1 MSSAPLFGFNQG
13 DHCCIFYEDESA
25 LLEILIPYL
34 AEGLKKRERC
44 FTAQAESFAGRLVSE
59 LKRSGIDADAE
70 IASGALTVVT
80 LEQFYGN
87 DAKSFHPYTLMS
99 RLLTFVDESI
109 ALGYTGTRTAGE
121 MQFIMR
127 NGIPCNY
134 LMEYERMVDAA
145 FPGKHVLGICQYN
158 TRLLAPEV
166 LQQALAAHRQ
176 SVSNLP
182 GSTDHCSMSIRH
194 DRFLLDITAHRERRS
209 KNFYYV
215 AQEHDKREILGWGV
229 AHNFDDAVDRGESLL
244 YTRSKSGRTNS
255 MS

>member
-1 MSSAPLFGFNQG
+1 LPKGF
-13 DHCCIFYEDESA
+13 
-25 LLEILIPYL
+25 
-34 AEGLKKRERC
+34 KKRERC
-44 FTAQAESFAGRLVSE
+44 FTAQAEGFAGRLISE
-59 LKRSGIDADAE
+59 LNRSGIDADIQ
-70 IASGALTVVT
+70 IARGALTVVT
-80 LEQFYGN
+80 LEQFYWY
-87 DAKSFHPYTLMS
+87 DAKSFHPYALMS
-99 RLLTFVDESI
+99 RLLEYVDESV
-109 ALGYTGTRTAGE
+109 ALGYTGPRTAGE

-127 NGIPCNY
+127 SGIPCSY

-145 FPGKHVLGICQYN
+145 FPGKRVLGICQYN

-176 SVSNLP
+176 SVSDLP

-229 AHNFDDAVDRGESLL
+229 AHNFDDAVNRGESLL
-244 YTRSKSGRTNS
+244 RSDPSRTRTS
-255 MS
+255 